1 MSEGL
6 SALTEAL
13 MARDKRIAELE
24 AEKAEREK
32 QERDRKRRI
41 VTVPGHGE
49 LSPDEEEQMIAFME
63 YIFEK
68 RKKGAGQ

>member
-1 MSEGL
+1 MWPIEGDDIHNAKDGQFVEGT
-6 SALTEAL
+6 ALL
-13 MARDKRIAELE
+13 P
-24 AEKAEREK
+24 ERE
-32 QERDRKRRI
+32 RRI

-68 RKKGAGQ
+68 RTKLERSGEE